1 MDVVERAVILAG
13 GRGTR
18 LAPYTTILPKPL
30 LPVGEVPI
38 LEIVLRQ
45 LRAAGVCQ
53 ASIAVGY
60 LHELLRAYFG
70 TGEKVGLRLDYSL
83 EDQPLGTA
91 GPLALVPNLTDTF
104 LVMNGDLLTTI
115 DYRALVKRHRESGA
129 AATIA
134 VFSRSIPI
142 DLGIVEL
149 DPESRLTNY
158 IEKPT
163 LRHLVSM
170 GIYVLEPRVL
180 SYIEP
185 GLRLDLPDLM
195 RKLMKADE
203 LVIGYQHAGYWMDLG
218 RKDDYERAVAD
229 FDHMR
234 EQLLPEG
241 KSSASCLGARSIAVC
256 DSDDRMVSDM
266 GASLESR
273 P

>member
-1 MDVVERAVILAG
+1 MEMVERAVILAG

-30 LPVGEVPI
+30 MPVGDVPI

-45 LRAAGVCQ
+45 LRAAGVRK

-70 TGEKVGLRLDYSL
+70 GGEKVGLSLDYSL

-115 DYRALVKRHRESGA
+115 DYRALVQRHRESGA
-129 AATIA
+129 TATIA

-149 DPESRLTNY
+149 DPENRLTNY

-170 GIYVLEPRVL
+170 GIYVLEPKVL
-180 SYIEP
+180 SHIPP
-185 GLRLDLPDLM
+185 GSRFDLPDLM
-195 RKLMKADE
+195 RSLMKADE

-229 FDHMR
+229 FDR
-234 EQLLPEG
+234 LRGELLPVGE
-241 KSSASCLGARSIAVC
+241 SIVAC
-256 DSDDRMVSDM
+256 T
-266 GASLESR
+266 GES
-273 P
+273 

>member
-1 MDVVERAVILAG
+1 MEMLERAVILAG

-30 LPVGEVPI
+30 MPVGDVPI
-38 LEIVLRQ
+38 LEVVLRQ
-45 LRAAGVCQ
+45 LRVAGVRK

-70 TGEKVGLRLDYSL
+70 AGEKIGLSLDYSL

-91 GPLALVPNLTDTF
+91 GPLALVPDLTDTF

-115 DYRALVKRHRESGA
+115 DYRTLVQRHRESGA
-129 AATIA
+129 TATIA

-149 DPESRLTNY
+149 DSENRLRDY

-163 LRHLVSM
+163 LCHLVSM
-170 GIYVLEPRVL
+170 GIYVLEPKVL

-185 GLRLDLPDLM
+185 GIRLDLPDLM
-195 RKLMKADE
+195 RRLMRADE
-203 LVIGYQHAGYWMDLG
+203 PVVGYQHTGYWMDLG
-218 RKDDYERAVAD
+218 RTDDYQRAFAD
-229 FDHMR
+229 FDQMR
-234 EQLLPEG
+234 ARFLPNEPQHERCPDESQRD
-241 KSSASCLGARSIAVC
+241 KSGSNEDSALQEEPAILSH
-256 DSDDRMVSDM
+256 
-266 GASLESR
+266 E
-273 P
+273 

>member
-1 MDVVERAVILAG
+1 MVDRAVILAG

-30 LPVGEVPI
+30 MPVGEVPI

-45 LRAAGVCQ
+45 LCAAGVCK
-53 ASIAVGY
+53 ATIAVGY
-60 LHELLRAYFG
+60 LHELLQAYFG
-70 TGEKVGLRLDYSL
+70 TGGKVGLSLDYSL

-115 DYRALVKRHRESGA
+115 DYRALVQRHRESGA
-129 AATIA
+129 TATIA

-149 DPESRLTNY
+149 DPQNRLTNY

-170 GIYVLEPRVL
+170 GIYVLEPKVL
-180 SYIEP
+180 SFIEP
-185 GLRLDLPDLM
+185 GSRLDLPDLM

-203 LVIGYQHAGYWMDLG
+203 LVIGYQHSGYWMDLG
-218 RKDDYERAVAD
+218 RKDDYERAIAD
-229 FDHMR
+229 LDEMR
-234 EQLLPEG
+234 AVFFPHEVPHGERSCEEG
-241 KSSASCLGARSIAVC
+241 GISASRLN
-256 DSDDRMVSDM
+256 
-266 GASLESR
+266 